1 MKRFKKEIGNIEAFE
16 VKDSEFKKGM
26 IADESDLTE
35 WIENNEETNQIFNPD
50 EFDEERGGEMQIT
63 EIKKDH
69 EQIFKEIEEMKLAE
83 ENCLIRMLS

>member
-1 MKRFKKEIGNIEAFE
+1 
-16 VKDSEFKKGM
+16 
-26 IADESDLTE
+26 
-35 WIENNEETNQIFNPD
+35 
-50 EFDEERGGEMQIT
+50 MQIT